1 MYFNYIKY
9 KNNRNNK
16 YNPKNNLI
24 YKSIKE
30 RTLFEQTKSCIYY
43 NYLKI
48 KTFIQYKNSKKN
60 LYNF

>member
-9 KNNRNNK
+9 KNNK
-16 YNPKNNLI
+16 YKQPHNNLI

-30 RTLFEQTKSCIYY
+30 RTLFEQTKSFIYY
-43 NYLKI
+43 NYLKL